1 MQNVDMPLMLVD
13 IATVYYR
20 AYYSM
25 PESLKAP
32 DGRQINAVRGT
43 LDALMHFV
51 DTYEPDHLVTA
62 WDLAWR
68 PDWRVALLPTY
79 KTSRVASE
87 DEEQMPDTLSD
98 QVDSVRHI
106 LEELGVA
113 CVGVEDFE
121 ADDVVAQYVR
131 ESRMKTFVVSGDRDL
146 FQLIDDERDVTMLYL
161 GTGIS
166 KHTIANNAYIEERLG
181 IKANQYADYS
191 LMRGDASD
199 GLPGVKGIGEKTAAV
214 LLQTFGSIQ
223 NIIEAAVGAD
233 DRIKPRIAAS
243 LIDHQDYLAAAAQVV
258 VLDRNID
265 VPPLKTDWKM
275 VQQSPTLELLGMK
288 RYQNAWEQV
297 TSY

>member
-1 MQNVDMPLMLVD
+1 MDMPLMLVD

-51 DTYEPDHLVTA
+51 DTYEPEHLVTA

-68 PDWRVALLPTY
+68 PDWRVELLPSY
-79 KTSRVASE
+79 KTARVAAE

-113 CVGVEDFE
+113 CVGVEDYE
-121 ADDVVAQYVR
+121 ADDVVAQYAR
-131 ESRMKTFVVSGDRDL
+131 ESDMKTYVVSGDRDL
-146 FQLIDDERDVTMLYL
+146 FQLIDDQRDVTMLYL

-166 KHTIANNAYIEERLG
+166 KHTVANNSYIQERFG
-181 IKANQYADYS
+181 IRASQYADYS

-214 LLQTFGSIQ
+214 LLQTFD
-223 NIIEAAVGAD
+223 NIENIVNAALNGD
-233 DRIKPRIAAS
+233 DRIKPRIAQS

-258 VLDRNID
+258 VLDRTIS
-265 VPPLKTDWKM
+265 VPVLQSDWKN
-275 VQQSPTLELLGMK
+275 VKHSPTLEELGMK
-288 RYQNAWEQV
+288 RYQSAWEQV